1 MKKYF
6 EKKTKNNREQN
17 KTIMKYTRSSEKLN
31 KHTQNEK
38 QIKQILALKMNKKQ
52 NRTLNV
58 KNNKSNHDS
67 LNIIINQKLN
77 IETKEHELK

>member
-1 MKKYF
+1 
-6 EKKTKNNREQN
+6 
-17 KTIMKYTRSSEKLN
+17 
-31 KHTQNEK
+31 
-38 QIKQILALKMNKKQ
+38 MNKKQ

-77 IETKEHELK
+77 IETTKEHELK